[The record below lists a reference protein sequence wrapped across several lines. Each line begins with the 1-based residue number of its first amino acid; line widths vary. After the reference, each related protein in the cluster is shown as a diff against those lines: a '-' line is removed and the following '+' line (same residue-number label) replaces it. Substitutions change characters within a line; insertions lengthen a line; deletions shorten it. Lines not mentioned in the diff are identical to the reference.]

1 MVNVTINDEAFDAAV
16 GDNIL
21 ALARRKG
28 AHIWFVCD
36 GRGLCKTCECRVLLG
51 LDNLS
56 APTKI
61 EADMLTESR
70 RKSGHRLACQT
81 KVAISGPVSLISIA
95 EEVRRHTKELFLGAE
110 GKKWSENFDTWSD
123 TLSRISLDYLR
134 SLPSAVVHAFPQ
146 IMAKP
151 PRPSDLEQ
159 FARDA
164 WRVADRLLSRK

>member
-1 MVNVTINDEAFDAAV
+1 MPKLTINDEAFDAAA

-21 ALARRKG
+21 AVARRKG

-56 APTKI
+56 PPTKI

-70 RKSGHRLACQT
+70 RVKGHRLACQT
-81 KVAISGPVSLISIA
+81 KIAGSGPVNIISVA
-95 EEVRRHTKELFLGAE
+95 EEVRRNTRDLFLGAE
-110 GKKWSENFDTWSD
+110 GKEWSENLDVWTD
-123 TLSRISLDYLR
+123 TLSRISLDYMR
-134 SLPSAVVHAFPQ
+134 SLPSAMVHAFPE
-146 IMAKP
+146 ILAKP

-164 WRVADRLLSRK
+164 WRVADRLLSKK